1 VANENVIL
9 EIGLEEV
16 PAKYIPSSIRQLEEK
31 SRQLLDENR
40 ISYHDVKAY
49 GTPRRLVVNIMGVAQ
64 RQKSLTEEVKGPSAK
79 IAFDEQGKPTKAAL
93 GFAKSQKVK
102 VEDLEIREL
111 EGVKYVFAVKQS
123 LGKQA
128 KEVLED
134 VLPQLIMLMSFPKS
148 MRWADKNIRYVRPI
162 RWILALYGGEVI
174 PFEIE
179 GISSGRVT
187 RGHRF
192 LGSQNITVNHADE
205 YFDVLLREYV
215 MVKQDERKQRIMEQS
230 KKIAQ
235 EFGGVLIEDDQLLE
249 EIVHL
254 VEYPTAL
261 AGSFDDKYLDL
272 PKEVVV
278 TPMKEHQRYF
288 PLEDSQGKLLPRF
301 IAIRNGNDAYID
313 IVRSGNEKVLA
324 ARLADA
330 RFFYEEDQKNTLDE
344 NVEKLKHIVFQQNLG
359 TIYDKVERLKNIAT
373 FISHEIGLDGDQT
386 DNLLRATHLCKADL
400 VTNMVNEFDELQGIM
415 GREYASLQGETK
427 EVALAIYEHY
437 LPRFSGDEL
446 PSSQIGAVLSIADKI
461 DTICGCFSIGIQP
474 TGSQDPY
481 ALRRQAMAIVNII
494 ISKDMHI
501 SLKKLIEY
509 SLGLYNC
516 NDIDVKKDILDFFE
530 SRIKY
535 IIMAKGY
542 RNDIIEAVM
551 DLKLHDVAETM
562 LRIEQLAEWLAE
574 EDDDYIEQLI
584 MAYNRVNNLAQRAG
598 DDIAVN
604 REMLK
609 TPGEIGLWDVY
620 IKYRDDIIN
629 HVKLKNFAH
638 ALKLLGD
645 FIIPINEFFDGVMVM
660 VDDDK
665 IRNNRL
671 ALIKNVAMLLN
682 SVANLGKIVP

>member
-1 VANENVIL
+1 
-9 EIGLEEV
+9 
-16 PAKYIPSSIRQLEEK
+16 
-31 SRQLLDENR
+31 
-40 ISYHDVKAY
+40 
-49 GTPRRLVVNIMGVAQ
+49 M
-64 RQKSLTEEVKGPSAK
+64 
-79 IAFDEQGKPTKAAL
+79 
-93 GFAKSQKVK
+93 
-102 VEDLEIREL
+102 
-111 EGVKYVFAVKQS
+111 
-123 LGKQA
+123 
-128 KEVLED
+128 
-134 VLPQLIMLMSFPKS
+134 
-148 MRWADKNIRYVRPI
+148 
-162 RWILALYGGEVI
+162 
-174 PFEIE
+174 
-179 GISSGRVT
+179 
-187 RGHRF
+187 
-192 LGSQNITVNHADE
+192 GSQNITVNHADE

-461 DTICGCFSIGIQP
+461 DTICGCFSVGIQP

-645 FIIPINEFFDGVMVM
+645 FIVPINEFFDGVMVM